1 MTVIYL
7 TMALTDTPVWWHGQ
21 FQFLV
26 RRELEQIAGVTVTS
40 AMDLVSDA
48 DPSVINK
55 RRIGLARFADLMV
68 VLTRFPSTEVGRDI
82 QARGGMRKPKPTLLL
97 SPRGQVLSNSLL
109 GTPGTARREYASN
122 AENGKREARL
132 IFCHVREYLDIHT

>member
-1 MTVIYL
+1 
-7 TMALTDTPVWWHGQ
+7 MALTDTPMWWHDQ

-26 RRELEQIAGVTVTS
+26 RRDLERIEGVTVTS
-40 AMDLVSDA
+40 AMGLVPNI
-48 DPSVINK
+48 DPSVVNK
-55 RRIGLARFADLMV
+55 RRTGLARSADLMV
-68 VLTRFPSTEVGRDI
+68 VLTRFPSIEVGQDI